1 MSRKVGQII
10 ARGERRW
17 LVRVYLG
24 RDRETRKRTY
34 YNRTVYGSL
43 RHAQAYLTR
52 RLHERDLSR
61 GVEGL
66 QVTVDEFLDHWL
78 KTAVKPKVRAKT
90 HRDYAAMLRRYIR
103 PAIGARI
110 LASLSPLEIQAA
122 YQVMIERKLSART
135 VRYAHAVLRAAIRQA
150 IRWQLL
156 LNDPTLGV
164 ELPREQC
171 REMSVLT
178 TEQARSFL
186 RTASHS
192 PQGCIFAVALT
203 TGMRPSEYLALC
215 WRDIDWD
222 RGTISVVRTLHRNE
236 GQWTFAD
243 TKRVRSRRVV
253 KLQMWVLDLLRKL
266 KGGVGETE
274 AACDSVFADLIFTTT
289 RGEPTSEEYLVKKH
303 FKPLLREAGLPN
315 IRLYDLRHTSATL
328 ALTVGV
334 APKVVSEQLGHASAA
349 FTLDT
354 YSHVLPH
361 MQEEAAARME
371 AALLNGLSFQP
382 ISPPKPKT
390 SINDSPGCSVLRA
403 EKGGMAMSRKL
414 GHIIAVRESTWM
426 IRTQWAAILK
436 PSNVTI
442 TTVLFTVP
450 CGRPRSFS
458 EAKVEAALMSA

>member
-24 RDRETRKRTY
+24 RDREMRKRTY
-34 YNRTVYGSL
+34 HNRTIYGSL
-43 RHAQAYLTR
+43 RHAQAYLTK

-90 HRDYAAMLRRYIR
+90 YSDYAAMRRRYIR
-103 PAIGARI
+103 PTIGTRV

-122 YQVMIERKLSART
+122 YQVMVDRKLSART

-156 LNDPTLGV
+156 LHDPTQGA
-164 ELPREQC
+164 ELPGEQC

-192 PQGCIFAVALT
+192 PQACLFAVALT

-215 WRDIDWD
+215 WRDIDWG
-222 RGTISVVRTLHRNE
+222 RGTINVVRTLHRNE
-236 GQWTFAD
+236 GQWTFSD

-253 KLQMWVLDLLRKL
+253 KLQVWVLDLFRKL
-266 KGGVGETE
+266 NRRADEVGPT
-274 AACDSVFADLIFTTT
+274 CDSRFADLIFTAA
-289 RGEPTSEEYLVKKH
+289 RGEPINEEYLVKKH
-303 FKPLLREAGLPN
+303 FKPILREAGLPN
-315 IRLYDLRHTSATL
+315 IRLYDLRHTFATL

-361 MQEEAAARME
+361 MQEEAAAKME
-371 AALLNGLSFQP
+371 AALLNGLS
-382 ISPPKPKT
+382 
-390 SINDSPGCSVLRA
+390 L
-403 EKGGMAMSRKL
+403 
-414 GHIIAVRESTWM
+414 
-426 IRTQWAAILK
+426 
-436 PSNVTI
+436 
-442 TTVLFTVP
+442 
-450 CGRPRSFS
+450 
-458 EAKVEAALMSA
+458 

>member
-34 YNRTVYGSL
+34 HNRTVYGSL

-61 GVEGL
+61 GAEGL

-78 KTAVKPKVRAKT
+78 KTAVKPKVRGKT
-90 HRDYAAMLRRYIR
+90 YGDYAAMLRRYIR

-110 LASLSPLEIQAA
+110 LASPSPLEIQAA

-135 VRYAHAVLRAAIRQA
+135 VRYAHAVLQAAMRQA

-156 LNDPTLGV
+156 LVDPTQGV
-164 ELPREQC
+164 QLPSQQC
-171 REMSVLT
+171 REMRVLS

-186 RTASHS
+186 RTASLS
-192 PQGCIFAVALT
+192 PQACLFAVALT

-243 TKRVRSRRVV
+243 TKRVHSRRVV
-253 KLQMWVLDLLRKL
+253 KLQTWVLELLRKL
-266 KGGVGETE
+266 KVKADGDGET
-274 AACDSVFADLIFTTT
+274 CDSAFADLIFTTA
-289 RGEPTSEEYLVKKH
+289 RGEPINEEYLVKKY

-361 MQEEAAARME
+361 MQDEAAAKME
-371 AALLNGLSFQP
+371 AALLKGLSF
-382 ISPPKPKT
+382 
-390 SINDSPGCSVLRA
+390 
-403 EKGGMAMSRKL
+403 
-414 GHIIAVRESTWM
+414 
-426 IRTQWAAILK
+426 
-436 PSNVTI
+436 
-442 TTVLFTVP
+442 
-450 CGRPRSFS
+450 
-458 EAKVEAALMSA
+458 

>member
-1 MSRKVGQII
+1 V
-10 ARGERRW
+10 ARPRLPGARS
-17 LVRVYLG
+17 G
-24 RDRETRKRTY
+24 NAQRTY
-34 YNRTVYGSL
+34 HNRTIYGSL

-78 KTAVKPKVRAKT
+78 KTAVRPKARAKT
-90 HRDYAAMLRRYIR
+90 YSDYAAMLRRYIR
-103 PAIGARI
+103 PAIGART

-122 YQVMIERKLSART
+122 YQVMIDRKLSART

-156 LNDPTLGV
+156 LNDPTQGV

-192 PQGCIFAVALT
+192 PQACLFAVALT

-215 WRDIDWD
+215 WRDIDWG

-243 TKRVRSRRVV
+243 TKRARSRRVV
-253 KLQMWVLDLLRKL
+253 KLQLWVLDLLRKL
-266 KGGVGETE
+266 KGRADEAG
-274 AACDSVFADLIFTTT
+274 AACASVFADLIFTTT
-289 RGEPTSEEYLVKKH
+289 RGEPIAEEYLVKKH
-303 FKPLLREAGLPN
+303 FKPILREAGLPN

-361 MQEEAAARME
+361 MQEEAASKME
-371 AALLNGLSFQP
+371 AALLNGLS
-382 ISPPKPKT
+382 
-390 SINDSPGCSVLRA
+390 L
-403 EKGGMAMSRKL
+403 
-414 GHIIAVRESTWM
+414 
-426 IRTQWAAILK
+426 
-436 PSNVTI
+436 
-442 TTVLFTVP
+442 
-450 CGRPRSFS
+450 
-458 EAKVEAALMSA
+458 

>member
-17 LVRVYLG
+17 LVRVYVG
-24 RDRETRKRTY
+24 RNPETRKRTY
-34 YNRTVYGSL
+34 HNRTIYGSL
-43 RHAQAYLTR
+43 RYAQAYLTR

-78 KTAVKPKVRAKT
+78 KTAVKPKVRGKT
-90 HRDYAAMLRRYIR
+90 HSDYAAMLRRYIR
-103 PAIGARI
+103 PAIGTRM

-122 YQVMIERKLSART
+122 YQAMIDRKLSART
-135 VRYAHAVLRAAIRQA
+135 IRYAHSVLRAAIRQA

-156 LNDPTLGV
+156 LADPTQGV
-164 ELPREQC
+164 QIPSPQC

-178 TEQARSFL
+178 TDQARTFL
-186 RTASHS
+186 KAASLS
-192 PQGCIFAVALT
+192 SQACLFAVALT
-203 TGMRPSEYLALC
+203 TGMRPSEYLGLC

-222 RGTISVVRTLHRNE
+222 RGTVSIVRSLHKHE
-236 GQWTFAD
+236 GQWSFAD

-253 KLQMWVLDLLRKL
+253 KLQTWVLELLRQL
-266 KGGVGETE
+266 KGKDDGTGE
-274 AACDSVFADLIFTTT
+274 ACDTAFADLIFATAH
-289 RGEPTSEEYLVKKH
+289 GEPINEEYLVKKH

-328 ALTVGV
+328 ALAVGV

-361 MQEEAAARME
+361 MQDEAAAKME
-371 AALLNGLSFQP
+371 AALMNGLS
-382 ISPPKPKT
+382 
-390 SINDSPGCSVLRA
+390 L
-403 EKGGMAMSRKL
+403 
-414 GHIIAVRESTWM
+414 
-426 IRTQWAAILK
+426 
-436 PSNVTI
+436 
-442 TTVLFTVP
+442 
-450 CGRPRSFS
+450 
-458 EAKVEAALMSA
+458 

>member
-90 HRDYAAMLRRYIR
+90 YRDYAAMLRRYIR

-122 YQVMIERKLSART
+122 YQVMIDRKLSART

-156 LNDPTLGV
+156 LADPTQGV
-164 ELPREQC
+164 QLPSQNC
-171 REMSVLT
+171 REMSVLST
-178 TEQARSFL
+178 GQARSFL
-186 RTASHS
+186 RAALHS
-192 PQGCIFAVALT
+192 PQACLFAVALT
-203 TGMRPSEYLALC
+203 TGMRPSEYLGLC
-215 WRDIDWD
+215 WRDIDWG
-222 RGTISVVRTLHRNE
+222 RGTVSVVRTIHKYE
-236 GQWTFAD
+236 GQWIFAD
-243 TKRVRSRRVV
+243 TKRVRSRRIV
-253 KLQMWVLDLLRKL
+253 KLQNWVLERLRKL
-266 KGGVGETE
+266 KDKNDGIGDTCV
-274 AACDSVFADLIFTTT
+274 AAFDDLIFITSH
-289 RGEPTSEEYLVKKH
+289 GEPINEEYLVKKH
-303 FKPLLREAGLPN
+303 FKPILREAGLPN

-361 MQEEAAARME
+361 MQDEAATKME
-371 AALLNGLSFQP
+371 AALMNGLS
-382 ISPPKPKT
+382 
-390 SINDSPGCSVLRA
+390 L
-403 EKGGMAMSRKL
+403 
-414 GHIIAVRESTWM
+414 
-426 IRTQWAAILK
+426 
-436 PSNVTI
+436 
-442 TTVLFTVP
+442 
-450 CGRPRSFS
+450 
-458 EAKVEAALMSA
+458 

>member
-24 RDRETRKRTY
+24 RDRETRRRAY
-34 YNRTVYGSL
+34 HNRTIYGSL

-78 KTAVKPKVRAKT
+78 ITAVKPKVRGKT
-90 HRDYAAMLRRYIR
+90 YSDYAAMLRRYIR

-135 VRYAHAVLRAAIRQA
+135 VRYAHAVLRAAMRQA

-156 LNDPTLGV
+156 LADPTQGV
-164 ELPREQC
+164 QLPSQQC
-171 REMSVLT
+171 REMRVLS

-186 RTASHS
+186 RTATHS
-192 PQGCIFAVALT
+192 PQACLFAVALT

-243 TKRVRSRRVV
+243 TKRARSRRVI
-253 KLQMWVLDLLRKL
+253 KLQMWVLGLLRKL
-266 KGGVGETE
+266 KGRTDE
-274 AACDSVFADLIFTTT
+274 AGAARDSVFVDLIFTTT
-289 RGEPTSEEYLVKKH
+289 RGEPINEEYLVKKH
-303 FKPLLREAGLPN
+303 FKPLLRKADLPN

-361 MQEEAAARME
+361 MQEEAAAKME
-371 AALLNGLSFQP
+371 AALVNGLS
-382 ISPPKPKT
+382 
-390 SINDSPGCSVLRA
+390 L
-403 EKGGMAMSRKL
+403 
-414 GHIIAVRESTWM
+414 
-426 IRTQWAAILK
+426 
-436 PSNVTI
+436 
-442 TTVLFTVP
+442 
-450 CGRPRSFS
+450 
-458 EAKVEAALMSA
+458 

>member
-1 MSRKVGQII
+1 MPLLSPQSPRKPGSANRRERHLPPQKGGTPMSRKVGQII

-24 RDRETRKRTY
+24 RDSEMRMRTY
-34 YNRTVYGSL
+34 HNQTVYGSL
-43 RHAQAYLTR
+43 RNAQAYLTR

-78 KTAVKPKVRAKT
+78 KTAVRPKVRAKT
-90 HRDYAAMLRRYIR
+90 YSDYAAMLRRYIR
-103 PAIGARI
+103 PVIGTRI

-122 YQVMIERKLSART
+122 YQVMIDRKLSART

-156 LNDPTLGV
+156 LNDPTQGV

-192 PQGCIFAVALT
+192 PQGCLFAVALT

-222 RGTISVVRTLHRNE
+222 RGTISVVRTLHKNE
-236 GQWTFAD
+236 GHWIFAD
-243 TKRVRSRRVV
+243 TKRARSRRVV
-253 KLQMWVLDLLRKL
+253 KLQRWVLDLLRKL
-266 KGGVGETE
+266 KAGADER
-274 AACDSVFADLIFTTT
+274 AACGSIFAELIFTTA
-289 RGEPTSEEYLVKKH
+289 RGEPINEEYLVKKH

-361 MQEEAAARME
+361 MQDGAASKME
-371 AALLNGLSFQP
+371 AALTNG
-382 ISPPKPKT
+382 
-390 SINDSPGCSVLRA
+390 
-403 EKGGMAMSRKL
+403 
-414 GHIIAVRESTWM
+414 
-426 IRTQWAAILK
+426 
-436 PSNVTI
+436 PS
-442 TTVLFTVP
+442 L
-450 CGRPRSFS
+450 
-458 EAKVEAALMSA
+458 

>member
-10 ARGERRW
+10 ARGEHRW

-24 RDRETRKRTY
+24 RNRETSKRAY
-34 YNRTVYGSL
+34 HNRTICGSL

-61 GVEGL
+61 GVESL
-66 QVTVDEFLDHWL
+66 QVIVDEFLDHWL
-78 KTAVKPKVRAKT
+78 KTAVRPKVRAKT
-90 HRDYAAMLRRYIR
+90 YSDYAAMLRRYIR
-103 PAIGARI
+103 PAIGAKI

-122 YQVMIERKLSART
+122 YQIMIDRKLSART
-135 VRYAHAVLRAAIRQA
+135 VRSAHAVLRAAIRQA
-150 IRWQLL
+150 IRWRLL
-156 LNDPTLGV
+156 LADPTQGV
-164 ELPREQC
+164 QLPSQHC
-171 REMSVLT
+171 REISVLT

-192 PQGCIFAVALT
+192 PQACLFAVALT

-222 RGTISVVRTLHRNE
+222 RGTVSVVRTLHKNE

-253 KLQMWVLDLLRKL
+253 RLQTWVLQLLLKL
-266 KGGVGETE
+266 KGKTEEVGVESLH
-274 AACDSVFADLIFTTT
+274 DSVFSNLIFATR
-289 RGEPTSEEYLVKKH
+289 RGEPTNEEYLVKKH
-303 FKPLLREAGLPN
+303 FKPILREAGLPN

-334 APKVVSEQLGHASAA
+334 APKVASEQLGHASAA

-361 MQEEAAARME
+361 MQEEAASEME
-371 AALLNGLSFQP
+371 AALLNGLS
-382 ISPPKPKT
+382 
-390 SINDSPGCSVLRA
+390 L
-403 EKGGMAMSRKL
+403 
-414 GHIIAVRESTWM
+414 
-426 IRTQWAAILK
+426 
-436 PSNVTI
+436 
-442 TTVLFTVP
+442 
-450 CGRPRSFS
+450 
-458 EAKVEAALMSA
+458 

>member
-34 YNRTVYGSL
+34 YDRTIYGSL
-43 RHAQAYLTR
+43 RYAQAYLTR

-66 QVTVDEFLDHWL
+66 LVTADEFLDHWL
-78 KTAVKPKVRAKT
+78 KTAVRPKVRAKT
-90 HRDYAAMLRRYIR
+90 YSDYAAMLRRYIR
-103 PAIGARI
+103 PTIGARI

-122 YQVMIERKLSART
+122 YQVMIDRKLSSRT

-156 LNDPTLGV
+156 LNDPTQGV

-192 PQGCIFAVALT
+192 PQACLFAVALT

-222 RGTISVVRTLHRNE
+222 RGTVSVVRTLHKNE
-236 GQWTFAD
+236 GRWAFAD
-243 TKRVRSRRVV
+243 TKRVRSRRVI
-253 KLQMWVLDLLRKL
+253 KLQMWVLDLLRTL
-266 KGGVGETE
+266 KGE
-274 AACDSVFADLIFTTT
+274 AGAARDPVFADLIFTST
-289 RGEPTSEEYLVKKH
+289 RGEPINEEYLVKKH

-315 IRLYDLRHTSATL
+315 IRLYDLRHTAATL
-328 ALTVGV
+328 ALAVGIP
-334 APKVVSEQLGHASAA
+334 PKEVSEQLGHASAA

-361 MQEEAAARME
+361 MQEEAASKME
-371 AALLNGLSFQP
+371 AVLLNGLP
-382 ISPPKPKT
+382 
-390 SINDSPGCSVLRA
+390 L
-403 EKGGMAMSRKL
+403 
-414 GHIIAVRESTWM
+414 
-426 IRTQWAAILK
+426 
-436 PSNVTI
+436 
-442 TTVLFTVP
+442 
-450 CGRPRSFS
+450 
-458 EAKVEAALMSA
+458 